1 MWEDN
6 AFIDEQCCSCE
17 GCTCD
22 PCECSD
28 GDPCGC
34 NDDLVAPI

>member
-6 AFIDEQCCSCE
+6 AYIDEQCCRCE

-22 PCECSD
+22 PCECTE

-34 NDDLVAPI
+34 DE